1 MLKGP
6 SVKVFAGAS
15 RRALRAMAVVWLGVL
30 VGAPG
35 LAADFSLTGF
45 GTVGYAIS
53 DQQAPYLR
61 YIDKGGTFRADSLVG
76 LQGEA
81 QFDPRWGAT
90 LQVVAS
96 APRYKEDG
104 LSAQVRW
111 AFASYRPDND
121 WLLRVGRLRPPVL
134 INTQNAEVGVTYGQ
148 ARLPAE
154 VYSLSPIY
162 DIDGGAFT
170 RTWVGENSETALD
183 GYGGT
188 SKIRQRIP
196 FQPHATQRFI
206 ADKYLPEAI
215 RFSGLVLTHANGP
228 LTVRGGVHRA
238 SLKADLGRQFLQGPT
253 PETVPGPAPL
263 GGLLYVPGAIAEKI
277 VVDAL
282 TLGVDWRSGNWR
294 ISGEYG
300 RRRISGTKMA
310 SSTDSAAI
318 QIAHASGK
326 WTPYAAY
333 ARILSGAD
341 SRDYYQALTGTPV
354 PLAAQGPPFFLSS
367 GYHRSIADAL
377 FLYDQYSTMLGAS
390 YDLTL
395 ASRLKFEWMR
405 TRVGL
410 TSALVDGSLRNQSF
424 NVFSVSYNFAF

>member
-6 SVKVFAGAS
+6 SVKVCAGAS
-15 RRALRAMAVVWLGVL
+15 RRALRAIAVAWLGVL
-30 VGAPG
+30 IGGPG
-35 LAADFSLTGF
+35 SAADFSLTGF

-170 RTWVGENSETALD
+170 RTWAGENSETALD
-183 GYGGT
+183 GYGGA

-206 ADKYLPEAI
+206 AD
-215 RFSGLVLTHANGP
+215 NQ
-228 LTVRGGVHRA
+228 RGR
-238 SLKADLGRQFLQGPT
+238 
-253 PETVPGPAPL
+253 
-263 GGLLYVPGAIAEKI
+263 
-277 VVDAL
+277 
-282 TLGVDWRSGNWR
+282 
-294 ISGEYG
+294 
-300 RRRISGTKMA
+300 
-310 SSTDSAAI
+310 
-318 QIAHASGK
+318 
-326 WTPYAAY
+326 
-333 ARILSGAD
+333 
-341 SRDYYQALTGTPV
+341 
-354 PLAAQGPPFFLSS
+354 
-367 GYHRSIADAL
+367 
-377 FLYDQYSTMLGAS
+377 
-390 YDLTL
+390 
-395 ASRLKFEWMR
+395 
-405 TRVGL
+405 
-410 TSALVDGSLRNQSF
+410 
-424 NVFSVSYNFAF
+424 